1 MLPSISV
8 ALTGAPGTGKSSVAG
23 LAKSSGW
30 EIISVENLAEM
41 HGLLGPLDLEEQ
53 AKEIDIENLSKTVGQ
68 INGPLIIDG
77 HLSHH
82 LEVDAVVILRCEPS
96 ILRERLEQRDYPEW
110 KIVSNVEWEL
120 MGGTWSEIQ
129 IQNVAE
135 FDTSFSGQK
144 DVWESIQQWINLGF
158 PAVNPFIDWM
168 ND

>member
-8 ALTGAPGTGKSSVAG
+8 ALTGAPGTGKSSVAE
-23 LAKSSGW
+23 LAKLSGW
-30 EIISVENLAEM
+30 DIISVEDLAQK

-53 AKEIDIENLSKTVGQ
+53 AKEIDIENLSKMLGS

-77 HLSHH
+77 HLSHQ

-110 KIVSNVEWEL
+110 KIVSNIEWEL
-120 MGGTWSEIQ
+120 IGGTWSEIE

-135 FDTSFSGQK
+135 FDTSFHSQN
-144 DVWESIQQWINLGF
+144 DIWQSIQQWINLGV
-158 PAVNPFIDWM
+158 PPVDPFIDWM
-168 ND
+168 NN